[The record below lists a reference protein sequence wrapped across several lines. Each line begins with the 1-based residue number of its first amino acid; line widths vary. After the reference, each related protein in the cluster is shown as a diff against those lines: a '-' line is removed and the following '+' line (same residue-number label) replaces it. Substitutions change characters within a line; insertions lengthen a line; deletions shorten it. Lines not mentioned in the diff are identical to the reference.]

1 MSNLFIEKFLENEE
15 KLSKSE
21 KVKILN
27 IISKHIN
34 KKMKI
39 LEYKYGI
46 ELKLKRLPE
55 DNSDC
60 IPRTV
65 GFQTFAQIEG
75 PIKGKIPIYTN
86 TQINIPR
93 PTFSNITT
101 TVPITPHGPFIGVNS
116 LGINPFGNDLTLDKR
131 IEKAGETL
139 IKIKNIDIELE
150 KLKNNEIDESSIDK
164 TCFEFIDLKEPETYE
179 EIEKLLNNK

>member
-1 MSNLFIEKFLENEE
+1 MSVLFLEKIIENEE

-21 KVKILN
+21 KVMILN

-60 IPRTV
+60 IPRTM
-65 GFQTFAQIEG
+65 GLQTFAQIEG
-75 PIKGKIPIYTN
+75 PIRGSIPIYTN
-86 TQINIPR
+86 TQINIPS

-101 TVPITPHGPFIGVNS
+101 PVPITPYGPIIGVNS
-116 LGINPFGNDLTLDKR
+116 IGINPFGNVVTLDKR
-131 IEKAGETL
+131 IEIAAETL
-139 IKIKNIDIELE
+139 IKIKNIDIELG
-150 KLKNNEIDESSIDK
+150 KLVNKEIKENSVDK
-164 TCFEFIDLKEPETYE
+164 TYFKFIDLDEPETYE
-179 EIEKLLNNK
+179 EIKKLLNIK